1 MHYGPKVTQ
10 SNMDF
15 CIDIGNPKSGSN
27 ATDMVAGK
35 TVTLNNSPTYNAN
48 GFMTFDGV
56 NESIQIA
63 HDNYPATFADP
74 FSLECWIYVPTGSTW
89 DNGFRGSILCRGN
102 YDGSHGLWRHPNDLV
117 VSAWCRVRA
126 SNNVVTIK
134 ERTVSISNDEWTH
147 LAMTWEN
154 DVLIAIYKNGELG
167 QSMDPGD
174 LNAAGSQFNA
184 DQNDWI
190 LCGKNA
196 ASGAQSTHF
205 EGDMAMARLYKRALT
220 AAEVKQNFEAT
231 RGRFGV

>member
-27 ATDMVAGK
+27 ATDMVTGK
-35 TVTLNNSPTYNAN
+35 TVTLNNSPTYNSN

-63 HDNYPATFADP
+63 HESYPATFADP
-74 FSLECWIYVPTGSTW
+74 FSLECWLYYDSSLTW
-89 DNGFRGSILCRGN
+89 ANAYRGSILCRGN
-102 YDGSHGLWRHPNDLV
+102 YDGSHGIWRFPTTGV
-117 VSAWCRVRA
+117 VSAWVRVRA
-126 SNNVVTIK
+126 SNNAVTTK
-134 ERTVSISNDEWTH
+134 ERTVTLTDNAWNH
-147 LAMTWEN
+147 VMMTWEN
-154 DVLIAIYKNGELG
+154 DVLMAIYKNGELG
-167 QSMDPGD
+167 QSFDPGD
-174 LNAAGSQFNA
+174 VNAAGSLYNA

-205 EGDMAMARLYKRALT
+205 EGDMAMARLYKRALS
-220 AAEVKQNFEAT
+220 AAEVKENFEAT

>member
-102 YDGSHGLWRHPNDLV
+102 YDGSHGLWRHPTDLV

-126 SNNVVTIK
+126 SNNAVTIK

-190 LCGKNA
+190 FCGKNA
-196 ASGAQSTHF
+196 ASGAQSSSYD
-205 EGDMAMARLYKRALT
+205 GQASMARMYRRALT

>member
-102 YDGSHGLWRHPNDLV
+102 YDGSHGLWRHPTDLL

-220 AAEVKQNFEAT
+220 AAEVKENFEAT